1 MTIWPPKKGELVR
14 PAYRSLAKCVLR
26 AIEAGDLTGG
36 DRLPPQR
43 ELAYDLGLS
52 VQTVSRAYEDLIRV
66 GAVTGEVGRGTFVNS
81 RQGDARKP
89 HFYLPVNQRET
100 LIDLSALKPVCDQ
113 IHIDHMRKALERLSV
128 NLPANT
134 VYSFRPTAA
143 NHYYREMAARWLAR
157 CGLQPPRE
165 TIVTTNGNTSA
176 MTVAL
181 MTAAKPGDIVAT
193 EEIGHHTLKPQ
204 ASYLGLR
211 LKGLPIDREGI
222 LPDSLDRLCAT
233 QPVKA
238 LYVMPSGLSPTA
250 TVMGAQRRAD
260 LVAICRKHDI
270 LIIESDAWGPVQPD
284 RLPPLAALAPER
296 SFYFTSLTKCLMPGL
311 RIGYLVVPEM
321 LREAAWNRHLVTNWM
336 ATSLMLDIASHWI
349 EDGVAAEL
357 LDWQMSALAVRNRIA
372 AEQLAGVPHYSSPG
386 GMHVWLPLPARWD
399 EQAFVDQARQGGV
412 ALAPGAYFSTNDEPG
427 APAVRLCLGA
437 VSEQD
442 LTLGLRIICRILDRQ
457 PEFAVPSF

>member
-1 MTIWPPKKGELVR
+1 MTIWPPKKGDLPR

-81 RQGDARKP
+81 RQSDALKP

-100 LIDLSALKPVCDQ
+100 LIELSALKPVCDQ

-143 NHYYREMAARWLAR
+143 NHYYREMAVRWLGR
-157 CGLQPPRE
+157 CGVEPPRE
-165 TIVTTNGNTSA
+165 SILLTNGNTSA

-181 MTAAKPGDIVAT
+181 MTAAKPGEIVAT
-193 EEIGHHTLKPQ
+193 EEIGHHTLKPLTT
-204 ASYLGLR
+204 YLGQR

-222 LPDSLDRLCAT
+222 LPGSLDRLCAT

-238 LYVMPSGLSPTA
+238 LYVMPAGLSPTA
-250 TVMGAQRRAD
+250 TTMGMQRRED
-260 LVAICRKHDI
+260 LVAVCRRHDI
-270 LIIESDAWGPVQPD
+270 RIIESDAWGPVQPD

-311 RIGYLVVPEM
+311 RIGYLVAPET
-321 LREAAWNRHLVTNWM
+321 LREAAKNRHLVTNWM
-336 ATSLMLDIASHWI
+336 ATSLMLDIAAHWI

-357 LDWQMSALAVRNRIA
+357 LDWQKSALAARNRIA
-372 AEQLAGVPHYSSPG
+372 AQQLSGVPHYASPN
-386 GMHVWLPLPARWD
+386 GMHVWLPLPPHWD

-412 ALAPGAYFSTNDEPG
+412 ALAPGSYFATNDSPI
-427 APAVRLCLGA
+427 APAVRICLGA
-437 VSEQD
+437 ATEAD
-442 LTLGLRIICRILDRQ
+442 LTHGLRIVCRILDRQ
-457 PEFAVPSF
+457 PERAVPSF

>member
-1 MTIWPPKKGELVR
+1 MTIWPPKKGDLAR

-66 GAVTGEVGRGTFVNS
+66 GAVTGEVGRGTFVNG
-81 RQGDARKP
+81 RQSDARSP

-113 IHIDHMRKALERLSV
+113 FHIDHMRKALERLSV

-134 VYSFRPTAA
+134 VYSFRPTAE
-143 NHYYREMAARWLAR
+143 NHYYHEMAARWLAR
-157 CGLQPPRE
+157 CGVQPPRE
-165 TIVTTNGNTSA
+165 SILLTNGNTSA

-181 MTAAKPGDIVAT
+181 MTAAKHGEIVAT
-193 EEIGHHTLKPQ
+193 EEIGHHTLKPL

-222 LPDSLDRLCAT
+222 LPESLDRLCAT
-233 QPVKA
+233 QSVKA

-250 TVMGAQRRAD
+250 TMMGARRRD
-260 LVAICRKHDI
+260 ELVALCRKHDV
-270 LIIESDAWGPVQPD
+270 LIIESDAWGPIQPE

-296 SFYFTSLTKCLMPGL
+296 SFYFTSLTKCLMPGM
-311 RIGYLVVPEM
+311 RIGFLVAPEA
-321 LREAAWNRHLVTNWM
+321 LREPAKNRHLVTNWV
-336 ATSLMLDIASHWI
+336 ATSLMLDIAAHWI
-349 EDGVAAEL
+349 EDGIATEM
-357 LDWQMSALAVRNRIA
+357 LDWQKAALAARNRIA
-372 AEQLAGVPHYSSPG
+372 AAQLGGVPHYSSGG
-386 GMHVWLPLPARWD
+386 GMHVWLPLPKPWD
-399 EQAFVDQARQGGV
+399 ERAFVEQARQGGV
-412 ALAPGAYFSTNDEPG
+412 ALAPGSYFATNDTPI

-437 VSEQD
+437 VSEDD
-442 LTLGLRIICRILDRQ
+442 LILGLRIVCRILDRQ
-457 PEFAVPSF
+457 PERAVPSF